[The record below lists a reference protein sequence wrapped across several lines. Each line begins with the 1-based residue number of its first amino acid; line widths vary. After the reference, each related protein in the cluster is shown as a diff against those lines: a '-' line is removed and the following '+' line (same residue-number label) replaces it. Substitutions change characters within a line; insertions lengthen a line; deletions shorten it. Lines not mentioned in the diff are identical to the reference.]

1 MSDLQR
7 IRTAIA
13 THQQPEPL
21 NLEQLAWL
29 LWRIGLP
36 CRPVELQPHWWDQPS
51 DIEAGLWISA
61 DQNQPPRWWLV
72 QQKGDTARVLPL
84 QINNEPSPP
93 PALENL
99 QLQALSIWP
108 TLEMHARRPW
118 RELERYLQLGQA
130 LLRAIP
136 ASLLRAAMWLLL
148 PALLTT
154 VVLGDLAAPVAV
166 LVALFSLMFGLVL
179 DNQWHRLWL
188 NRSERQR
195 SALGLNAM
203 RRVLGLPLPRLR
215 QFGGS
220 GALGLG
226 TAMQQLGKDVPS
238 WLGDGLPAACLVACT
253 SLSLLLWQ
261 PQLGL
266 ITTAATGI
274 WLGTTLLIMDGGS
287 RHRMLREQS
296 RAEALRRGQELLESA
311 ASLRLAGAE
320 QRALAWWDAC
330 EAKAQEQQT
339 RLDWLEIIQTWIAL
353 SAIAVSLMAVL
364 GSTPPPSMVI
374 ALTLVGFQ
382 LGSSRALSVQLQKLE
397 TLHPS
402 WQATKLLL
410 ASPSEDHP
418 EAADP
423 GELRGELAVD
433 QLHFRYGP
441 SQPLALKNV
450 SFSVAAGSFLA
461 VVGPS
466 GSGKSTLLRLL
477 LGFEQPLQGQ
487 ILFDGRDARGLQ
499 HERLRPQIGTVLQNA
514 RLVGGTIMEVIAAGR
529 AISVEQA
536 WQAAE
541 QAGLAEEI
549 RALPMGLQTLVATG
563 GSNLSGGQRQRLS
576 LARALAG
583 QPRLLLFDE
592 PTSALDNRTQRH
604 VLDRLEQ
611 LAITRVLVAH
621 RLSTV
626 RHADHIL
633 VLTAGQLVQQGSY
646 EKLMTQPGVFA
657 ELMQR
662 QTI

>member
-1 MSDLQR
+1 VSDLQR
-7 IRTAIA
+7 IRAAIA

-72 QQKGDTARVLPL
+72 QQKGDAARVLPL

-108 TLEMHARRPW
+108 PLEMHARRPW
-118 RELERYLQLGQA
+118 REMERYLQLGQA

-136 ASLLRAAMWLLL
+136 ASLLRAAVWLLL
-148 PALLTT
+148 PALLAT

-166 LVALFSLMFGLVL
+166 LVALFSLMLGLVL

-203 RRVLGLPLPRLR
+203 RRVLGLPLPLLR

-238 WLGDGLPAACLVACT
+238 WLGDGLPAACLVVCT
-253 SLSLLLWQ
+253 SLMLLLWQ
-261 PQLGL
+261 AQLGL
-266 ITTAATGI
+266 ITSAATGV

-353 SAIAVSLMAVL
+353 SAVAVSLMAVL

-382 LGSSRALSVQLQKLE
+382 LGSTRALTVQLQKLE

-402 WQATKLLL
+402 WQATKLLM

-418 EAADP
+418 KAADP

-441 SQPLALKNV
+441 SQQMVLKNV

-499 HERLRPQIGTVLQNA
+499 HEMLRPQIGTVLQNA
-514 RLVGGTIMEVIAAGR
+514 RLVGGTVMEVIAAGR
-529 AISVEQA
+529 AISVEHA
-536 WQAAE
+536 WRAAE

-549 RALPMGLQTLVATG
+549 RALPMGLQTLVAAG
-563 GSNLSGGQRQRLS
+563 GSNLSGSQRQRLAI
-576 LARALAG
+576 ARALAG

-646 EKLMTQPGVFA
+646 EQLMTQPGVFA